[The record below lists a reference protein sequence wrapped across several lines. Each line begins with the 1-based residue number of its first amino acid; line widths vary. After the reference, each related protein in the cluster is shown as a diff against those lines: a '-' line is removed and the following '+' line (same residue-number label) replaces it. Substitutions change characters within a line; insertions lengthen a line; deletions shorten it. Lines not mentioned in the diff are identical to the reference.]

1 MIKSMTAFAS
11 GEKQMANIIL
21 NCELRSVNHRYCDIS
36 FRLPDHLRFAEN
48 ELRQLINS
56 HLKRGKIDCIIN
68 YKNQSNQQPTI
79 EINQSAVKAL
89 LQATEQIEEHMYTQH
104 PFSAL
109 EVLNFPG
116 IQKQPEI
123 NKTDLLNCVKS
134 MLNEVLEQLIDERK
148 REGQQLAQII
158 SERCQQTLI
167 LVDSA
172 NKRLPKVLEHLKTK
186 IKTRLHEL
194 VIDPDFDR
202 LEQEMVMLAQKMDVA
217 EELDRLETH
226 IKEVLNTLNSQEIAG
241 RRLDFLMQEMNRE
254 ANTLGSKS
262 SDKIM
267 TQISIDLKVMI
278 EQMREQV
285 QNIE

>member
-1 MIKSMTAFAS
+1 MTAFAS
-11 GEKQMANIIL
+11 AEKQVASITI
-21 NCELRSVNHRYCDIS
+21 NCELRSVNHRYCDVS
-36 FRLPDHLRFAEN
+36 FRLPDDLRFAEN

-56 HLKRGKIDCIIN
+56 YLKRGKVDCIIN
-68 YKNQSNQQPTI
+68 YKNQGNQQPVI
-79 EINQSAVKAL
+79 EINQQAVKAL
-89 LQATEQIEEHMYTQH
+89 LQATEQIEEYMYTQH

-116 IQKQPEI
+116 IQKRPEI
-123 NKTDLLNCVKS
+123 NRDVLLSCVKD
-134 MLNEVLEQLIDERK
+134 MMNETLRQLVDARK
-148 REGQQLAQII
+148 REGKQLTHII
-158 SERCQQTLI
+158 SERCQQTLV

-172 NKRLPKVLEHLKTK
+172 NKRLPEVLDQLKTK
-186 IKTRLHEL
+186 IKKRICEL
-194 VIDPDFDR
+194 VSDPDFDR
-202 LEQEMVMLAQKMDVA
+202 LEQEMVILAQKMDVA

-226 IKEVLNTLNSQEIAG
+226 ICEVLNILQGQDIAG

-262 SDKIM
+262 ADKRM
-267 TQISIDLKVMI
+267 TQIAIDLKVII